1 MLYTKQK
8 ALPTQV
14 PALHES
20 LCLANDSPSGIRYSV
35 QGFLGARIPTCVA
48 GLPTVQTSWPP
59 DVAEAF
65 RGQFLHPL
73 DYEVSVQTGW
83 DIQEIGEGLWDVNP
97 LLETFPAAEVR
108 AALKHLELEREIQLL
123 TEVVEREQCNTST
136 KRKRPAKLATNHNV
150 SCIV

>member
-8 ALPTQV
+8 ALPSQV

-35 QGFLGARIPTCVA
+35 QGFLGTRIPTCVA

-123 TEVVEREQCNTST
+123 TRIVEADKEQVQ
-136 KRKRPAKLATNHNV
+136 KKDVKKV
-150 SCIV
+150 SRFNGQSAD

>member
-1 MLYTKQK
+1 MLCTKQK

-20 LCLANDSPSGIRYSV
+20 LCLANDSPSGVRYSV

-65 RGQFLHPL
+65 RGQHLHPL

-97 LLETFPAAEVR
+97 LLETFPVAEVR

-123 TEVVEREQCNTST
+123 TRIVEADKEQVQ
-136 KRKRPAKLATNHNV
+136 KKDVKKV
-150 SCIV
+150 SRFNGQSAD

>member
-1 MLYTKQK
+1 MLCAKQK

-20 LCLANDSPSGIRYSV
+20 LCLANDSPSGVRYSV

-65 RGQFLHPL
+65 RGQHLHPL

-97 LLETFPAAEVR
+97 LLETIPAAEVR

-123 TEVVEREQCNTST
+123 TRIVEADKEQVQ
-136 KRKRPAKLATNHNV
+136 KKDVKKV
-150 SCIV
+150 SRFNGQSAD

>member
-20 LCLANDSPSGIRYSV
+20 LCLANDSPSGVRHSV

-59 DVAEAF
+59 DVAETF
-65 RGQFLHPL
+65 RGQHLHPL

-108 AALKHLELEREIQLL
+108 AALKYLELEREIQLL
-123 TEVVEREQCNTST
+123 TRIVEADKEQVQ
-136 KRKRPAKLATNHNV
+136 KKDVKKV
-150 SCIV
+150 SRFNGQSAD

>member
-65 RGQFLHPL
+65 RGQHLHPL

-108 AALKHLELEREIQLL
+108 AALKHLELGREIQLL
-123 TEVVEREQCNTST
+123 TRIVEADKEQVQ
-136 KRKRPAKLATNHNV
+136 KKDVKKV
-150 SCIV
+150 SRFNGQSAN

>member
-83 DIQEIGEGLWDVNP
+83 DIQEIGEGLWDVN
-97 LLETFPAAEVR
+97 
-108 AALKHLELEREIQLL
+108 
-123 TEVVEREQCNTST
+123 
-136 KRKRPAKLATNHNV
+136 
-150 SCIV
+150 

>member
-1 MLYTKQK
+1 MLCTKQK

-20 LCLANDSPSGIRYSV
+20 LCLANDSPSGVRYSV

-59 DVAEAF
+59 AVAEAF
-65 RGQFLHPL
+65 RGQHLHPL

-123 TEVVEREQCNTST
+123 TRIVEADKEQVQ
-136 KRKRPAKLATNHNV
+136 KKDVKKV
-150 SCIV
+150 SRFNGQSAD

>member
-20 LCLANDSPSGIRYSV
+20 LCLANDSPSGLRYSV
-35 QGFLGARIPTCVA
+35 QGFFGARIPTCVA
-48 GLPTVQTSWPP
+48 GLPTIQTSWPP

-65 RGQFLHPL
+65 RGQHLHPL

-97 LLETFPAAEVR
+97 MLETFPAAEVR
-108 AALKHLELEREIQLL
+108 SALKYLELEREIQLL
-123 TEVVEREQCNTST
+123 TRIVEADKEQVQN
-136 KRKRPAKLATNHNV
+136 KRR
-150 SCIV
+150 

>member
-20 LCLANDSPSGIRYSV
+20 LCLANDSPSGVRYSV

-65 RGQFLHPL
+65 RGQHLHPL

-123 TEVVEREQCNTST
+123 TRIVEADKEQVQ
-136 KRKRPAKLATNHNV
+136 KKDVKKV
-150 SCIV
+150 SRFNGQSAD

>member
-1 MLYTKQK
+1 MLCTKQK

-20 LCLANDSPSGIRYSV
+20 LCLANDSPSGVRYSV

-48 GLPTVQTSWPP
+48 GVPTVQTSWPP
-59 DVAEAF
+59 AVAEAF
-65 RGQFLHPL
+65 RGQHLHPL

-123 TEVVEREQCNTST
+123 TRIVEADKEQVQ
-136 KRKRPAKLATNHNV
+136 KKDVKKV
-150 SCIV
+150 SRFNGQSAD

>member
-1 MLYTKQK
+1 MLCTKQK

-20 LCLANDSPSGIRYSV
+20 LCLANDSPSGVRYSV

-65 RGQFLHPL
+65 RGQHLHPL

-123 TEVVEREQCNTST
+123 TRIVEADKEQVQ
-136 KRKRPAKLATNHNV
+136 KKDVKKV
-150 SCIV
+150 SRFNGQSAD

>member
-20 LCLANDSPSGIRYSV
+20 LCLANDSPSGIRYRVSSS
-35 QGFLGARIPTCVA
+35 LGVHVPTCVA
-48 GLPTVQTSWPP
+48 GLPTVISSWPP
-59 DVAEAF
+59 DVAETF
-65 RGQFLHPL
+65 RGQHLHPL

-123 TEVVEREQCNTST
+123 TRIVETDKEQVQ
-136 KRKRPAKLATNHNV
+136 KKDVKKV
-150 SCIV
+150 SRFNGRSAD

>member
-1 MLYTKQK
+1 MLCTKQK

-20 LCLANDSPSGIRYSV
+20 LCLANDSPSGVRYSV

-59 DVAEAF
+59 DTAETF
-65 RGQFLHPL
+65 RGQHLHPL

-97 LLETFPAAEVR
+97 MLEIFPAAEVR

-123 TEVVEREQCNTST
+123 TRIVVADKEQVQ
-136 KRKRPAKLATNHNV
+136 KKDVKKV
-150 SCIV
+150 SRFNGQSAD